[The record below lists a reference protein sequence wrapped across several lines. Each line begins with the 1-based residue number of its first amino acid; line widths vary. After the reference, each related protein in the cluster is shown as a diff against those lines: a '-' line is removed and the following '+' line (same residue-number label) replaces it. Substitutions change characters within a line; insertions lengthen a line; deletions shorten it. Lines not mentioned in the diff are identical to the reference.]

1 MNQSTSKK
9 SILKKERNANR
20 KTVFFNDETCE
31 KDEITPPNKQ
41 SRKVFKATPKETSIV
56 EIMESP
62 MRRSMRTPKPKI
74 SFCDANHDT
83 PCSTKKT
90 YAQTPVNKK
99 KYSISEDTPNHTPR
113 RNSIMTAG
121 GLFMEDEMD
130 TPLSTRQSLRRSARR
145 SQKLK

>member
-1 MNQSTSKK
+1 MDQSTSKK

-20 KTVFFNDETCE
+20 KTVFFNDDTSE

-41 SRKVFKATPKETSIV
+41 SRKVYKTTPKVV
-56 EIMESP
+56 EKIESP

-90 YAQTPVNKK
+90 YAQTPINKK
-99 KYSISEDTPNHTPR
+99 KYSISDDTPQKTPR

-130 TPLSTRQSLRRSARR
+130 TPVSTRQSLRRSARR
-145 SQKLK
+145 SQK

>member
-1 MNQSTSKK
+1 MDQSTSKK

-20 KTVFFNDETCE
+20 KTVFFNDDTCE

-41 SRKVFKATPKETSIV
+41 SRKVYKATPVV
-56 EIMESP
+56 EIIESP

-90 YAQTPVNKK
+90 FAQTPINKK
-99 KYSISEDTPNHTPR
+99 KYSISDDTPQKTPR

-130 TPLSTRQSLRRSARR
+130 TPVSTRQSLRRSARR
-145 SQKLK
+145 SQK